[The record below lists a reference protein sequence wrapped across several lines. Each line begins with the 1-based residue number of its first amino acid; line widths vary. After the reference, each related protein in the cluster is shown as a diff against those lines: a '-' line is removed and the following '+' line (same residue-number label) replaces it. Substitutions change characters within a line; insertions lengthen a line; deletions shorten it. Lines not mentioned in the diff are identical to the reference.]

1 MTAKPAAAAARAT
14 VYGYPRQGQNREL
27 KKAIEGYWKGKVT
40 AEALKDTALTLR
52 RSHWRQLADAGLH
65 EVPTGDFSYYDHV
78 LDTSVMVGAVPD
90 RHREAVAAD
99 ALDGYFAMAR
109 GTQDVAP
116 LEMTKWFDT
125 NYHYLVP
132 ELGPHTVF
140 TADSTKQVTELKEAL
155 TLGLT
160 ARPVLV
166 GPVTYLLLSKPAPGV
181 AADFEPLTLLD
192 RLLPVYAEVLAD
204 LRAAGADWVQL
215 DEPALV
221 QDRTPA
227 ELNAAARAYRDLGAL
242 TDRPKLLV
250 ASYFDRLGDALPVL
264 AKAPVDGLALDFTD
278 AAAANL
284 DALAAVGGLPGKRL
298 VAGVVNGRNIWINDL
313 EKSLSTLGTLLG
325 LADRVDV
332 AASCS
337 LLHVPLDAVVER
349 DIDPQIARWLAFAK
363 QKTAELV
370 TLARGLAQGTDTI
383 AAELAANRADLA
395 SRANSALTHDP
406 AVRARAAAV
415 TDADGRRRS
424 PYAERTTAQRA
435 HLGLPL
441 LPTTTI
447 GSFPQTAALRTA
459 RADLRAG
466 RIDTAGYNDRIAAEI
481 RDVLA
486 FQEKAGIDV
495 LVHGE
500 PERNDMV
507 QYFAE
512 QLTGYLATQHGW
524 VQSYGTRYV
533 RPPVLAGDISR
544 PDPMTVRWTSYAQSQ
559 TDRPVKGMLT
569 GPVTMLAWSFVRDD
583 QPLGDTARQ
592 VALALRDEV
601 NDLETAGTSVIQV
614 DEPALRE
621 TLPLR
626 AADHTTYLAWA
637 TEAFRLTTS
646 GVQDRTQVHTHMCYA
661 EFGDIVQAIDD
672 LDADVIS
679 LEAARSH
686 MQVARELAA
695 HGYPREAGPG
705 VYDIH
710 SPRVPSADEAAALL
724 RKGLEAIPAERLW
737 VNPDCGLKTRGW
749 PETRTSL
756 ENLVTAA
763 HTVRTELPGS

>member
-14 VYGYPRQGQNREL
+14 VYGYPRQGQHREL
-27 KKAIEGYWKGKVT
+27 KKAVEGYWKGTVGADALQET
-40 AEALKDTALTLR
+40 ARTLR
-52 RSHWRQLADAGLH
+52 RSHWQQLAGAGLH

-90 RHREAVAAD
+90 RHRAAVAAD

-132 ELGPHTVF
+132 ELGPDTVF
-140 TADSTKQVTELKEAL
+140 TADSGKQVAELGEAL
-155 TLGLT
+155 ALGLT

-204 LRAAGADWVQL
+204 LRAAGAGWVQL

-221 QDRTPA
+221 QDRSPA

-242 TDRPKLLV
+242 TDRPQLLV

-264 AKAPVDGLALDFTD
+264 AKAPVEGLALDFTD

-313 EKSLSTLGTLLG
+313 EKSLATLGTLLG
-325 LADRVDV
+325 LAERVDV

-337 LLHVPLDAVVER
+337 LLHVPLDAAAER
-349 DIDPQIARWLAFAK
+349 DIDPQIVRWLAFAK

-370 TLARGLAQGTDTI
+370 TLARGLTRGTGAI

-415 TDADGRRRS
+415 TDADGRRAQ
-424 PYAERTTAQRA
+424 PYAERAAAQRA

-447 GSFPQTAALRTA
+447 GSFPQTAELRAA

-466 RIDTAGYNDRIAAEI
+466 RLDTAGYEERIKAEI
-481 RDVLA
+481 RAVLA
-486 FQEKAGIDV
+486 FQEEAGLDV

-512 QLTGYLATQHGW
+512 QLTGYLATRHGW

-544 PDPMTVRWTSYAQSQ
+544 PEPMTVRWTSFAQSQ
-559 TDRPVKGMLT
+559 TGRPVKGMLT

-601 NDLETAGTSVIQV
+601 NALEAAGTSVIQV

-626 AADHTTYLAWA
+626 ATGHAAYLAWA
-637 TEAFRLTTS
+637 TEAFRLSTG
-646 GVQDRTQVHTHMCYA
+646 GVQDRTQIHTHMCYA

-686 MQVARELAA
+686 MQVAGELAE

-710 SPRVPSADEAAALL
+710 SPRVPDAEEAAALL
-724 RKGLEAIPAERLW
+724 RKGLAALPAERLW

-749 PETRTSL
+749 PETRASL
-756 ENLVTAA
+756 VNLVTAA
-763 HTVRTELPGS
+763 RTVRAELSGS